1 MFFAICISEVSEP
14 EPQHSLGVQQPSED
28 FPANA
33 ILPYLPLLLVFVDL
47 SYYTCQSKRYVLR
60 RKIFLDN
67 LVRSLREIGR
77 YAEKRKIK
85 VMLENVP
92 VSNGIHDIV
101 EFKYII
107 DNFASL
113 FVHLDIPHAF
123 TSGGMESVINY
134 IILIIPNVLDCSRKK
149 KRGQINLEGKLAEI
163 EYLAVGEF
171 VHV

>member
-1 MFFAICISEVSEP
+1 MFYGE
-14 EPQHSLGVQQPSED
+14 
-28 FPANA
+28 
-33 ILPYLPLLLVFVDL
+33 
-47 SYYTCQSKRYVLR
+47 KK
-60 RKIFLDN
+60 KIFLDN
-67 LVRSLREIGR
+67 LVRSLREIVR

-92 VSNGIHDIV
+92 VSNGIHDVV

-107 DNFASL
+107 DNIASL

-163 EYLAVGEF
+163 EYLAVGEL
-171 VHV
+171 VPV